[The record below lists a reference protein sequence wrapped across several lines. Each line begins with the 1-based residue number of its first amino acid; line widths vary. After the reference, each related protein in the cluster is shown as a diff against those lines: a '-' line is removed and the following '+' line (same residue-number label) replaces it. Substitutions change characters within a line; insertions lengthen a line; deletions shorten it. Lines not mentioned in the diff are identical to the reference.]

1 MLISADGSVPI
12 SASAMVLGTSN
23 SAPLRVL
30 AASFKQARI
39 GQSSKAPFAKNTIT
53 ITVQPSVLLSRG
65 RRSTLT
71 VYGLSGSETESTRA
85 LPIAISHGGVPPFT
99 SPFSDLKLSFRP
111 GCELADNK
119 VLILDTSDTNYA
131 GTKLYATEGACK
143 GNTLVI
149 TSYNVSTRCATLQ
162 SSLCSGMGT
171 VKSVQVMHG
180 GSGYKSGPISAYP
193 GSAGSGL
200 SGNCTVDANGSVTS
214 IKLLSGG
221 NGYADGA
228 EIFCPSAC
236 DTATCGIKSSS
247 GVGAVTKTIVTPDF
261 AAVDAASWDQ
271 LTGRLEM
278 RVRGEINTTEPIIM
292 SFAVKNGRTPQASRN
307 VYIMAGG
314 SSPVGSTLMN
324 GTAMSISGL
333 DTTSTALCTCAPA
346 AGASSCPCTTT
357 MTGIPTGRDVYA
369 LKAEYQCN
377 TGASLLVKV
386 RGVVL
391 SSTIVAQPPNTCQD
405 SCQGYHT
412 LFSWYDI
419 GASSDSS
426 TSLLLEVEAN
436 NVAADYCGAGHHLKV
451 VFTLFY

>member
-1 MLISADGSVPI
+1 
-12 SASAMVLGTSN
+12 
-23 SAPLRVL
+23 
-30 AASFKQARI
+30 
-39 GQSSKAPFAKNTIT
+39 
-53 ITVQPSVLLSRG
+53 
-65 RRSTLT
+65 
-71 VYGLSGSETESTRA
+71 
-85 LPIAISHGGVPPFT
+85 
-99 SPFSDLKLSFRP
+99 
-111 GCELADNK
+111 
-119 VLILDTSDTNYA
+119 
-131 GTKLYATEGACK
+131 
-143 GNTLVI
+143 
-149 TSYNVSTRCATLQ
+149 
-162 SSLCSGMGT
+162 
-171 VKSVQVMHG
+171 
-180 GSGYKSGPISAYP
+180 
-193 GSAGSGL
+193 
-200 SGNCTVDANGSVTS
+200 
-214 IKLLSGG
+214 
-221 NGYADGA
+221 
-228 EIFCPSAC
+228 
-236 DTATCGIKSSS
+236 
-247 GVGAVTKTIVTPDF
+247 
-261 AAVDAASWDQ
+261 
-271 LTGRLEM
+271 
-278 RVRGEINTTEPIIM
+278 
-292 SFAVKNGRTPQASRN
+292 
-307 VYIMAGG
+307 
-314 SSPVGSTLMN
+314 MN